1 MRSHAP
7 VNSRSDTLAEQLS
20 RSSFSLLPRVT
31 GLPTPAQVTL
41 RVAMSCGGC
50 SGAVERVIKKMEGVE
65 DYSVDL
71 ETQKVVVK
79 GDVDPQ
85 KVFEAISKTGKK
97 TEMWQ

>member
-1 MRSHAP
+1 
-7 VNSRSDTLAEQLS
+7 
-20 RSSFSLLPRVT
+20 
-31 GLPTPAQVTL
+31 
-41 RVAMSCGGC
+41 MSCGGC